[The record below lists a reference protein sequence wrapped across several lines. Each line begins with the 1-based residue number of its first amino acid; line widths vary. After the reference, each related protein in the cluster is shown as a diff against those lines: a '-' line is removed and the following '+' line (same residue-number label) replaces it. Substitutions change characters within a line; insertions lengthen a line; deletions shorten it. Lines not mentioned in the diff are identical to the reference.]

1 MEGHQPGHDRRAA
14 LNFDIG
20 RDSNVDC
27 LVVGSEVLITI
38 SQMKARPELCTAMVQ
53 FPTVKINGIFGTF
66 DYPPMSRGMLKKQKH
81 RDALGGAFLISR

>member
-38 SQMKARPELCTAMVQ
+38 SQMKAFPPFDPRAHASFAASPRRLLEFGRCGGRRRPEAASSLPWGRVT
-53 FPTVKINGIFGTF
+53 
-66 DYPPMSRGMLKKQKH
+66 
-81 RDALGGAFLISR
+81 